1 MNAASAKLLVLTT
14 GHMAC
19 IKIAGRANF
28 TSSLDFK
35 TLIEELSEKSVRH
48 FVLDLSECML
58 MDSTFL
64 GVLAGFGLKM
74 SKNRELDGQSIEL
87 MNPSPRIS
95 DLLENLGVMHLFKVV
110 TCSDIPDDGQVP
122 VAVPGAHA
130 SREEITSNCLKAHL
144 TLMEIDAGNVP
155 KFKEV
160 AVFLAEDL
168 KKMKNGS

>member
-14 GHMAC
+14 GQMAC

-28 TSSLDFK
+28 TSSIDFK
-35 TLIEELSEKSVRH
+35 HLIEQLSENSIRR

-74 SKNRELDGQSIEL
+74 SKNGQPNGQTIEL

-95 DLLENLGVMHLFKVV
+95 DLLVNLGVMHLFKVV
-110 TCSDIPDDGQVP
+110 NCSDVPDDGRVPMP
-122 VAVPGAHA
+122 VAGETA

-144 TLMEIDAGNVP
+144 TLMEIDAANIP

-160 AVFLAEDL
+160 ADYLAENL